1 VPRTSHPRL
10 PAAPPFDD
18 DALRALIPRL
28 RRFARSL
35 ARDPAAADDL
45 VQATLEKALTRAATR
60 RDDAALQPWLFSIL
74 YRQFVD
80 DRRRAARW
88 SLVTRLLGAHDEP
101 GPATPEQV
109 LDARTSLSALA
120 RLPDE
125 QRALLMLVSVE
136 GLAYRE
142 AAEVLGIPIGTVMS
156 RLSRARRAL
165 RDLDD
170 GAAPPPPAVKALP

>member
-1 VPRTSHPRL
+1 MPT
-10 PAAPPFDD
+10 PAFDD

-28 RRFARSL
+28 RRFARTL

-45 VQATLEKALTRAATR
+45 VQATLEKALTRAAGR

-74 YRQFVD
+74 YRRFVD

-88 SLVTRLLGAHDEP
+88 SRISRLLAAPDAP

-109 LDARTSLSALA
+109 HDARASLSALA
-120 RLPDE
+120 RLPED

-136 GLAYRE
+136 GLAYRD
-142 AAEVLGIPIGTVMS
+142 AAEVLGIPVGTVMS

-165 RDLDD
+165 RAINEA
-170 GAAPPPPAVKALP
+170 GAPAAPAVKALP